1 VETAPHLFV
10 ALEDPSSGLHGGFT
24 LPPYRPIVVVMA
36 ENQPH
41 ETSWPDHQSRGSRP
55 RSVAPAAEYHPPA
68 VSKPTDDPTRNLPMS
83 KIGAPRRIIE
93 IEPIQEPA
101 AEPVEVPE
109 PAEVPERV

>member
-1 VETAPHLFV
+1 
-10 ALEDPSSGLHGGFT
+10 
-24 LPPYRPIVVVMA
+24 
-36 ENQPH
+36 
-41 ETSWPDHQSRGSRP
+41 
-55 RSVAPAAEYHPPA
+55 
-68 VSKPTDDPTRNLPMS
+68 MS